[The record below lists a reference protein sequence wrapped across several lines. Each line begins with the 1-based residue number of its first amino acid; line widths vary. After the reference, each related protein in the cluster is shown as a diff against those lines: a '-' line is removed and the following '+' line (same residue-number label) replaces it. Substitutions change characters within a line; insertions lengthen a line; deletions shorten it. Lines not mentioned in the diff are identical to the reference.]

1 MIRHQCQARF
11 PGSQKPSLAQGRV
24 GPENIPACNGEQV
37 CTLWIKPTSQ
47 DFHMFTQAALNSRIE
62 DRIKAATQF
71 ADTTENVN
79 TAYRWA
85 EYSRVGEK
93 NQPPFRHKRLHNMRT
108 SHAKPDGEVG
118 GVKNKQKK
126 KSPMALANAGSYH
139 NQNSFHPGVMT
150 QPLIVECTDKRRR
163 IRGSALFEGAS
174 SSAGLLNAAGF
185 YRPANN

>member
-1 MIRHQCQARF
+1 
-11 PGSQKPSLAQGRV
+11 
-24 GPENIPACNGEQV
+24 
-37 CTLWIKPTSQ
+37 
-47 DFHMFTQAALNSRIE
+47 
-62 DRIKAATQF
+62 
-71 ADTTENVN
+71 
-79 TAYRWA
+79 
-85 EYSRVGEK
+85 
-93 NQPPFRHKRLHNMRT
+93 MRT

-126 KSPMALANAGSYH
+126 KSPMALANARSYH